1 MKTFNSL
8 FYTGLMIVIIPLF
21 LITIIVI
28 LPTINL
34 SKKSKEVGQDKHVV
48 VYDTVKVEKVIY
60 DTIRPKKKVVKKK
73 EEIFKE
79 VVEIKVDSVT
89 N

>member
-8 FYTGLMIVIIPLF
+8 FFTGLMIIIIPLF
-21 LITIIVI
+21 LITVIVI